1 MYYFIV
7 NPNAR
12 AGQGKKVWAEIE
24 KILNERKIKYKYF
37 YTRGEEDA
45 KNIAFE
51 LSSSLKEESFVIV
64 LGGDGTLNEVI
75 NGFINLN
82 LITLGVVPIGSGND
96 FVRSFKNKINY
107 RDYIDIVLSSKKI
120 VEYNI
125 CKMKNSNG
133 ERKFIVSSGIGFD
146 ANITNEVNNS
156 RDKPIY
162 TKTPL
167 KKLIYAISTV
177 KILFIYRPLEIKL
190 FEEDKVNIFK
200 SAYFSVV
207 MNTAYEGKAVMFCP
221 EAKGYDDYIDICI
234 MNTSSKFKVVLLTL
248 SAFLGK
254 HTKSK
259 DVYISRGKYFK
270 MECSEK
276 DHCHIDGEQFGLS
289 NWAEYSILDEKIKV
303 IVP

>member
-12 AGQGKKVWAEIE
+12 AGQGEKVWSEIE
-24 KILNERKIKYKYF
+24 KILNERKIEYNYF
-37 YTRGEEDA
+37 YTKGEEDA

-75 NGFINLN
+75 NGLINLN

-96 FVRSFKNKINY
+96 FVRSFKSKINY
-107 RDYIDIVLSSKKI
+107 RDYINIVLSPKKI

-125 CKMKNSNG
+125 CKMKNLNG

-146 ANITNEVNNS
+146 ASITNEVNNS
-156 RDKPIY
+156 RNKLIY
-162 TKTPL
+162 TKTPI
-167 KKLIYAISTV
+167 KNFIYAICTL
-177 KILFIYRPLEIKL
+177 KILFTYRPLEIKL

-200 SAYFSVV
+200 NAYFSVV
-207 MNTAYEGKAVMFCP
+207 MNTAYEGKAVMLCP

-234 MNTSSKFKVVLLTL
+234 MNTSSKLKVVLLTL
-248 SAFLGK
+248 SAFFGK
-254 HTKSK
+254 HAKSRN
-259 DVYISRGKYFK
+259 VYISKGKYFK
-270 MECSEK
+270 MECSDET
-276 DHCHIDGEQFGLS
+276 HCHIDGEQFGKS
-289 NWAEYSILDEKIKV
+289 DWTEYSILEKKIKV